1 MNTNLDYQALTD
13 WMKVNAAPINTLT
26 PSDSVEDLEPIREII
41 GDARVV
47 ALGENSH
54 FISEFGLLRHRIIRF
69 LIEHC
74 GFTAHALEFGFS
86 DGFIIDDWLQ
96 GRLNEAH
103 LKQLIFHYLI
113 TPEILQTLRWIK
125 NYNLQSQTP
134 VQFMGVDIPCA
145 GGSLLPALSPIKEY
159 LRTADADTLSLI
171 KEACLIAIKF
181 EGASMAQA
189 APLYGSLS
197 EEERNILT
205 CYLTRINHRLHALA
219 PEHIERFG
227 QQKFDEMVQHLK
239 SALYADYNLSAMSD
253 FIAGTG
259 LYGDMGA
266 RDSYMA
272 DSVLWHLQHIA
283 PGSKIILVAHNAH
296 IQKTSVNWPGST
308 TLPMG
313 QHLAQQLGKDY
324 VAIGLTSSKGD
335 TAALYPDENATHGF
349 RVEKTLLDNPI
360 PNSIESVFTNA
371 ELGTSSINLKQIP
384 REYEMP
390 TYTRCDSEYLEIPI
404 QESFDGL
411 IHIPHSH
418 VIKEINM

>member
-1 MNTNLDYQALTD
+1 MDTHFDYQELTN
-13 WMKVNAAPINTLT
+13 WIKVNAAPINTIT

-54 FISEFGLLRHRIIRF
+54 FIGEFGLLRHRIIRF
-69 LIEHC
+69 LVEHC

-86 DGFIIDDWLQ
+86 DGFMIDDWLQ
-96 GRLNEAH
+96 GRQNEAH
-103 LKQLIFHYLI
+103 LKQLFSHYLI

-125 NYNLQSQTP
+125 NYNLQSPTP

-159 LRTADADTLSLI
+159 LITADADTLSSI
-171 KEACLIAIKF
+171 EKACSIAGNF
-181 EGASMAQA
+181 EGTSMAQA
-189 APLYGSLS
+189 APRYENLP
-197 EEERNILT
+197 EEERNLLT

-219 PEHIERFG
+219 PQHIERFG
-227 QQKFDEMVQHLK
+227 QQKFDEIVQHLK
-239 SALYADYNLSAMSD
+239 SARYADYNLSAMSD
-253 FIAGTG
+253 FIAGAG

-266 RDSYMA
+266 RDYYMA
-272 DSVLWHLQHIA
+272 DSVLWHLQRVA

-324 VAIGLTSSKGD
+324 VAIGLTSSQGN
-335 TAALYPDENATHGF
+335 TAALYPDEDATHGF
-349 RVEKTLLDNPI
+349 RVEKTLLKNPI
-360 PNSIESVFTNA
+360 ASSIESVFTNA
-371 ELGTSSINLKQIP
+371 ELGTSSINLRQIP
-384 REYEMP
+384 RGYAMP
-390 TYTRCDSEYLEIPI
+390 THTRCDSEYLEIPI
-404 QESFDGL
+404 QKSFDGL
-411 IHIPHSH
+411 IHIPQSH
-418 VIKEINM
+418 VIEQINT